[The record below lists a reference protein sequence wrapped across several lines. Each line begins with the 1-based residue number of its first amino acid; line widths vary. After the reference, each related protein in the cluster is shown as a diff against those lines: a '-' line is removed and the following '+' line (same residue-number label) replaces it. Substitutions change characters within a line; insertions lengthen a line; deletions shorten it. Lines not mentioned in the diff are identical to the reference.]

1 MVIWQHGGGFD
12 RQLAPKD
19 MILVGLGSSLPFCGH
34 PPQEILLTA
43 IAALGRL
50 GRLGAVSRLYASP
63 AWPDPADPSF
73 VNAVAVL
80 ETGLS
85 PAALLA
91 ALHAIEAGFGRRR
104 TREYGP
110 RTLDLDLLDYD
121 GLVRTADAS
130 SALVL
135 PHPGIASR
143 DFVLRPLA
151 EVAPGWIHPVT
162 GKTVEALL
170 GRLESRSAEPLPAA

>member
-1 MVIWQHGGGFD
+1 M
-12 RQLAPKD
+12 
-19 MILVGLGSSLPFCGH
+19 PFCGR

-43 IAALGRL
+43 IAALGRI

-63 AWPDPADPSF
+63 AWPDPQDPPF
-73 VNAVAVL
+73 VNAAAAL

-104 TREYGP
+104 TRKYGP

-121 GLVRTADAS
+121 GLVRTADRS

-135 PHPGIASR
+135 PHPGIGSR

-151 EVAPGWIHPVT
+151 EIAPEWTHPVT
-162 GKTVEALL
+162 GEPAERLL
-170 GRLESRSAEPLPAA
+170 SRLEKPTSQPLDRPKGRIIYGEKNP

>member
-1 MVIWQHGGGFD
+1 M
-12 RQLAPKD
+12 
-19 MILVGLGSSLPFCGH
+19 PFCGR
-34 PPQEILLTA
+34 PPQEILLTV
-43 IAALGRL
+43 IAALGRI

-63 AWPDPADPSF
+63 AWPDPADPPF
-73 VNAVAVL
+73 VNAVAAL

-85 PAALLA
+85 PAALLT

-135 PHPGIASR
+135 PHPGIGLR

-151 EVAPGWIHPVT
+151 EVAPRWIHPVT
-162 GKTVEALL
+162 GESVERLL
-170 GRLESRSAEPLPAA
+170 SRLEKLTAEPLPAWRGRGTRDA